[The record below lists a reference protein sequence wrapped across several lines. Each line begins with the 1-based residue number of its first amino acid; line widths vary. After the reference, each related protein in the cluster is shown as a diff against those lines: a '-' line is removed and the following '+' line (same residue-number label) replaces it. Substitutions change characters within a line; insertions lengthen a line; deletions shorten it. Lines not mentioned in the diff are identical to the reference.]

1 MLQYFTESPQRGV
14 TLQSHKP
21 RVKQQPQPTGNCLP
35 SLKTGLIKKPVS
47 TRNIIYFDLETQ
59 RSFNDVGGSSHKD
72 KMGISVAVT
81 YSTITNS
88 YEIYHERELDRLADE
103 LVRADLVV
111 GWNHLYFDY
120 PVLQAHVF
128 HTLAEQT
135 VNLDMMVELE
145 KIIGFR
151 LKLDSVASAT
161 LGTGK
166 SGDGLDALRW
176 WQEHKKTGEFAP
188 LRKIAE
194 YCSYDVKVTRCVHE
208 YALKNG
214 RLKYKDKAGR
224 MVEVAVDWS

>member
-1 MLQYFTESPQRGV
+1 MLRSRLITAAGRD
-14 TLQSHKP
+14 TA
-21 RVKQQPQPTGNCLP
+21 QPQAWGQATTAHDRQL
-35 SLKTGLIKKPVS
+35 LAVHHYKLYQEPVPA
-47 TRNIIYFDLETQ
+47 RNIVYFDLETQ

-81 YSTITNS
+81 YSTATNA
-88 YEIYHERELDRLADE
+88 YEIYNDRELDRLADE

-135 VNLDMMVELE
+135 INLDMMVELE
-145 KIIGFR
+145 KCVGFR

-176 WQEHKKTGEFAP
+176 WQEHKKTGDFAP

-194 YCSYDVKVTRCVHE
+194 YCAYDVKVTRCVHE
-208 YALKNG
+208 YAVQNG
-214 RLKYKDKAGR
+214 HLKYKDKTGKL
-224 MVEVAVDWS
+224 VEVAVDWK